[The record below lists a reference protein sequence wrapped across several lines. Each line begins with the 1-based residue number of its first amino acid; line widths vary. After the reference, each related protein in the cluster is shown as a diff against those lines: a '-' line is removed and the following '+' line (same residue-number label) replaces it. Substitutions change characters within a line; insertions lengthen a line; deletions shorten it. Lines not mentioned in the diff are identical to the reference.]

1 MIIMPRQDKTG
12 PAGVG
17 PFTGRG
23 MGICGTGRGNYMG
36 RGRGFGRF
44 CGCSPYQRVVTK
56 EEESNILNEESEI
69 LKEELKA
76 VKERIDEL
84 KN

>member
-1 MIIMPRQDKTG
+1 MPRQDKTG
-12 PAGVG
+12 PAGAG
-17 PFTGRG
+17 PLTGRG
-23 MGICGTGRGNYMG
+23 MGVCGTGRGDYMG

-44 CGCSPYQRVVTK
+44 CGCSPYQRVVGK
-56 EEESNILNEESEI
+56 EEESKILNEESEI
-69 LKEELKA
+69 LEEELKA